1 MKNGGYLII
10 QPTEALTVIDVN
22 SGKMAVKSKNSA
34 GAMKVNMEA
43 AQEAAKQIRL
53 RNLSG
58 IIIVD
63 FVNLESKEDTDI
75 IKEFRN
81 FLSKDPI
88 PTTLVDMTMLGLCR
102 NHKKKSKKTAL

>member
-1 MKNGGYLII
+1 
-10 QPTEALTVIDVN
+10 
-22 SGKMAVKSKNSA
+22 
-34 GAMKVNMEA
+34 MEA

-63 FVNLESKEDTDI
+63 FVNLESKEDTGI
-75 IKEFRN
+75 LLKEFRN

-88 PTTLVDMTMLGLCR
+88 PTTLVDMTMLGLVESQE
-102 NHKKKSKKTAL
+102 KSKKTAL

>member
-1 MKNGGYLII
+1 
-10 QPTEALTVIDVN
+10 
-22 SGKMAVKSKNSA
+22 
-34 GAMKVNMEA
+34 MKVNMEA

-63 FVNLESKEDTDI
+63 FVNLESKEDTGI
-75 IKEFRN
+75 LLKEFRN

-88 PTTLVDMTMLGLCR
+88 PTTLVDMTMLGLVESQE
-102 NHKKKSKKTAL
+102 KK

>member
-1 MKNGGYLII
+1 
-10 QPTEALTVIDVN
+10 
-22 SGKMAVKSKNSA
+22 
-34 GAMKVNMEA
+34 MKVNMEA

-63 FVNLESKEDTDI
+63 FVNLESKEDTGI
-75 IKEFRN
+75 LLKEFRN

-88 PTTLVDMTMLGLCR
+88 PTTLVDMTMLGLVEITR
-102 NHKKKSKKTAL
+102 KSKKTAL